1 MHKKSIYISFIP
13 FGVTVF
19 FVFIILLS
27 PFTAAA
33 QCSTTVN
40 SFPYSEDFETSD
52 GNWVTG
58 GTSSDWAWGVPSKP
72 VIAAAAHG
80 IKCWLTG
87 GLNKPG
93 YNDGENAWLKSPCFN
108 FSGLLHPYISFN
120 VFWETEGK
128 YDGANLQY
136 STDNGSTWKIL
147 GSKNETVSCLNTNW
161 YNSTQLQYLQNS
173 DGWSGNIQPN
183 TGNCIGGGGSRQW
196 MAARHD
202 LSFLAGSPSVQFR
215 FVFASGTQCNNYDG
229 FAIDYINVNE
239 GDANSAS
246 FSFLCIN
253 NLVTFSAAYTNCP
266 SAYEW
271 NFGDPG
277 SADNTSTLP
286 RPQHDF
292 KSGGSY
298 GISLK
303 VYWPDGSSYE
313 YTSTVNII
321 VLTAQVINDNTCG
334 TADGAARAILTGGG
348 TSFTYYWDTDPP
360 QNTDTATGLASGTY
374 LVSVTPENGCAAS
387 SFVIINGPALFSYSA
402 TDKPASCTK
411 NDGSISLQ
419 VSGGTAPYTYSWSP
433 NVSSTSTASNLYAGN
448 YKITVTDKNN
458 CNYTINYTL
467 ANAAGPVAATQV
479 KNTNCFGST
488 DGIATV
494 TASGGTAPYTYSW
507 SPSGGNAAVAN
518 NLAAGNYTA
527 TVTDNNGCTTTA
539 AATINQPAALITSV
553 SSQNTS
559 CGNKDGSALVQ
570 VTGGISPYRFTWGPG
585 NLSGASVTNLD
596 SGQYIVTVEDTNG
609 CMQNDTTFIASST
622 AVKLQLSHKDVD
634 CFGNITGNAAV
645 EISGG
650 TSPYNI
656 SWASGTQTYTGNSL
670 KNAGAGTF
678 TITVHDADICAAT
691 GSVIITQPTPF
702 NLLVNTQPS
711 VCSQNNGTATVTV
724 SGATPPYSYLWLT
737 LTDTT
742 PAVTN
747 LSPGLYQ
754 MSVTDKNNCVVTTG
768 AQIENINPLQISLGS
783 DTTICEGDKII
794 LSPGNFSSY
803 TWQDYSKTPAYT
815 VLQQGSY
822 SVTVTD
828 TLGCTASDTIKIVAD
843 CGEIFFPSAFTPNN
857 DSRNDYFGPLGNL
870 NAVKDYSLV
879 VYNRWGQLVFQ
890 SSDPFKKWDG
900 KVQANNPQAASTFVW
915 IAKFTYKTQ
924 TNIVRKGTV
933 TIVY

>member
-1 MHKKSIYISFIP
+1 MQKSGIYIKLAPFGIIIFLILAASVIP
-13 FGVTVF
+13 FIAT
-19 FVFIILLS
+19 
-27 PFTAAA
+27 A
-33 QCSTTVN
+33 QCTTTVN
-40 SFPYSEDFETSD
+40 SYPYTEDFETSN

-58 GTSSDWAWGVPSKP
+58 GTASDWAWGVPAKP
-72 VIAAAAHG
+72 VINAAAHG

-87 GLNKPG
+87 GLNKSG

-136 STDNGSTWKIL
+136 STDNGSTWTIL

-202 LSFLAGSPSVQFR
+202 LSFLAGSTSVQFR

-246 FSFLCIN
+246 FSFLCAN
-253 NLVTFSAAYTNCP
+253 NLVTFNTAYTNCP
-266 SAYEW
+266 SAFEW

-277 SADNTSTLP
+277 SADNTSTLQ
-286 RPQHDF
+286 RPQHNF
-292 KSGGSY
+292 TSGGSY

-321 VLTAQVINDNTCG
+321 VLTAQVIKDNVCG
-334 TADGAARAILTGGG
+334 TADGAARAIITGGG
-348 TSFTYYWDTDPP
+348 TSFTYHWDTDPP
-360 QNTDTATGLASGTY
+360 QYTDTATGLASGTY
-374 LVSVTPENGCAAS
+374 LVSVIPENGCAAAA
-387 SFVIINGPALFSYSA
+387 FVIINGPALFSYSV

-433 NVSSTSTASNLYAGN
+433 NVSNTSMASNLSAGN
-448 YKITVTDKNN
+448 YKITVKDKNN
-458 CNYTINYTL
+458 CNYTIDYTL
-467 ANAAGPVAATQV
+467 ASTNGPVAGTQV
-479 KNTNCFGST
+479 KNTNCFGSN
-488 DGIATV
+488 DGSATV
-494 TASGGTAPYTYSW
+494 TPSGGTAPYTYLW

-518 NLAAGNYTA
+518 NLAAGNYTV
-527 TVTDNNGCTTTA
+527 TVTDSNGCKTTA
-539 AATINQPAALITSV
+539 TATINQPTALVTSV

-570 VTGGISPYRFTWGPG
+570 VTGGTGPYQFTWNPG
-585 NLSGASVTNLD
+585 NLTGASVSNLD
-596 SGQYIVTVEDTNG
+596 SGQSVVTVTDMNG
-609 CMQNDTTFIASST
+609 CIKNDTAYIASST

-634 CFGNITGNAAV
+634 CFGNATGYASV

-650 TSPYNI
+650 IAPYNV
-656 SWASGTQTYTGNSL
+656 SWTNGTQNYTADSISKLSTGTYI
-670 KNAGAGTF
+670 
-678 TITVHDADICAAT
+678 ITVHDANICAAT
-691 GSVIITQPTPF
+691 GSVIIMQPPPF
-702 NLLVNTQPS
+702 NTSVIITPS
-711 VCSQNNGTATVTV
+711 ICAQNNGTAAVTVT
-724 SGATPPYSYLWLT
+724 GATPPYSYLWLT
-737 LTDTT
+737 LTNTT
-742 PAVTN
+742 SAVTN

-754 MSVTDKNNCVVTTG
+754 VSVTDQNNCVVTTG
-768 AQIENINPLQISLGS
+768 AQIENINPLQVSLGN

-794 LSPGNFSSY
+794 LNPGNFSSY
-803 TWQDYSKTPAYT
+803 TWQDYSKTPTYT

-822 SVTVTD
+822 SVRVTD
-828 TLGCTASDTIKIVAD
+828 TLGCAASDTIKIVAD
-843 CGEIFFPSAFTPNN
+843 CGDIFFPSAFTPNN
-857 DSRNDYFGPLGNL
+857 DSRNDFFGPLGNL
-870 NAVKDYSLV
+870 NVVKDYSLV
-879 VYNRWGQLVFQ
+879 VYNRWGQKVFQ

-900 KVQANNPQAASTFVW
+900 KLQAKNPQAASTYVW